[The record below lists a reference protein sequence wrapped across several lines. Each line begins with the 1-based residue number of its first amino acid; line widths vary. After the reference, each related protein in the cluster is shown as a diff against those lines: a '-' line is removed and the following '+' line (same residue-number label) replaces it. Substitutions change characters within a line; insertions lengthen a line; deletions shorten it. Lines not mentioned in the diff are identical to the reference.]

1 MTEIHL
7 FEPTG
12 YAGIFQHACQL
23 AEALS
28 AHAELRVLLH
38 TASQHE
44 AINAEH
50 FEICKCSWWPRSSR
64 GGWIR
69 TRFKQ
74 AGIAAGLV
82 AATLPHLLR
91 STSQGSIL
99 HVQGPCASGALNY
112 LFMRAARLR
121 GCRVVYSPHDTFS
134 RRGWLDDKLLQMA
147 YKPAHSIIVYSNADQ
162 ERLRE
167 RANPV
172 LVSPLIQSVPQPS
185 NDQILSWRRDW
196 DASEPGQ
203 VAILCAG
210 HIRPDKRLDLLIES
224 ARHWPKG
231 VRLAV
236 VGEDRGAWAGCVR
249 LAEKYKIKI
258 ASRIDFVPLE
268 DFSAAIAAADMVVVP
283 SERASQSGVLM
294 LARQLGTPT
303 IAADVGG
310 LRELASRTFASTS
323 AISLTAAVEA
333 ELENPSAVAPLS
345 ENEIAVDV
353 HLRAYGLL

>member
-1 MTEIHL
+1 M
-7 FEPTG
+7 
-12 YAGIFQHACQL
+12 
-23 AEALS
+23 
-28 AHAELRVLLH
+28 
-38 TASQHE
+38 
-44 AINAEH
+44 
-50 FEICKCSWWPRSSR
+50 
-64 GGWIR
+64 
-69 TRFKQ
+69 
-74 AGIAAGLV
+74 
-82 AATLPHLLR
+82 
-91 STSQGSIL
+91 
-99 HVQGPCASGALNY
+99 
-112 LFMRAARLR
+112 
-121 GCRVVYSPHDTFS
+121 VYSPHDTFS